1 MRKGCVA
8 GRLSTTLD
16 ACLERL
22 PDLYRTVIYLRY
34 WMDCSVDEIAE
45 QLEAP
50 SGTIK
55 SYLLFR
61 ARRRLH
67 GLLEAEGIDYA

>member
-1 MRKGCVA
+1 M
-8 GRLSTTLD
+8 
-16 ACLERL
+16 
-22 PDLYRTVIYLRY
+22 
-34 WMDCSVDEIAE
+34 MDCSVDEIAE
-45 QLEAP
+45 QLKAP

-55 SYLLFR
+55 SYLFR